1 MHTCINVE
9 RKRAHFDIS
18 IIIKIKSNTI
28 NNSFS
33 VVTPSL
39 QNLLFIRFTPIIK
52 SLNQLNPKMTPPP
65 QNKIKLAMLVA
76 LAVLQVQTHNDT
88 YRFERQLEATFLSL
102 LFLCKT

>member
-65 QNKIKLAMLVA
+65 PPKKKQNKTRNASSFSSSPGA
-76 LAVLQVQTHNDT
+76 NT
-88 YRFERQLEATFLSL
+88 
-102 LFLCKT
+102 